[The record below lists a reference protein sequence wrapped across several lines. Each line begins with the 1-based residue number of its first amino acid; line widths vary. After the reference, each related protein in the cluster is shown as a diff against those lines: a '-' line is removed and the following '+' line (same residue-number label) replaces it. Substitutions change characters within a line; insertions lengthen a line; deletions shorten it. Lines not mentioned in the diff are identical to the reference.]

1 MSISEGLKDLI
12 IRHEG
17 LRLKPYPCP
26 AGKLTIGVGHNI
38 DAHPLPDVL
47 AHHLDVFGCI
57 TEDMA
62 YTLLEED
69 VAQAVTDC
77 HRLYRD
83 FDKFSERRQ
92 WALIDFVFNVG
103 ITTARSFYNTNRA
116 INRGDWQA
124 AAEGLKKSLWY
135 RQVGS
140 RGETI
145 TEMVRNG

>member
-1 MSISEGLKDLI
+1 MIPEGLKEQLVK
-12 IRHEG
+12 HEG
-17 LRLKPYPCP
+17 LRLKPYHCP

-47 AHHLDVFGCI
+47 AHHLDTFGCI
-57 TEDMA
+57 SEDMA
-62 YTLLEED
+62 YELLEWD
-69 VAQAVTDC
+69 VAQSVTDC
-77 HRLYRD
+77 NRLYRD

-103 ITTARSFYNTNRA
+103 FRTAKSFYNTNRA

-124 AAEGLKKSLWY
+124 AAEGLKKSLWA

-140 RGETI
+140 RSDTI
-145 TEMVRNG
+145 IEMVRNG

>member
-1 MSISEGLKDLI
+1 MIPDGLKQQLVK
-12 IRHEG
+12 HEG
-17 LRLKPYPCP
+17 LRLKPYHCS

-38 DAHPLPDVL
+38 DAHPLPYVL
-47 AHHLDVFGCI
+47 SHHLDTFGCI

-62 YTLLEED
+62 FELLEDD
-69 VAQAVTDC
+69 VAQSVTDC
-77 HRLYRD
+77 NRLYRD

-103 ITTARSFYNTNRA
+103 LTTARSFYSTNRA

>member
-1 MSISEGLKDLI
+1 MIPEGLRDQLVK
-12 IRHEG
+12 HEG
-17 LRLKPYPCP
+17 LRLKPYSCP

-47 AHHLDVFGCI
+47 AHHLDTFGCI

-62 YTLLEED
+62 FELLEDD
-69 VAQAVTDC
+69 VAQSVTDC

-92 WALIDFVFNVG
+92 WALIDFLFNVG
-103 ITTARSFYNTNRA
+103 MTTARSFYATNRA
-116 INRGDWQA
+116 INRADWNYA
-124 AAEGLKKSLWY
+124 ADQMKKSLWA

-140 RGETI
+140 RSETI